1 MTDPGTPAD
10 SGTRDRQ
17 RILVVD
23 DEPDTLGLIQLTL
36 ETAGFEV
43 DTAANGTQ
51 AIDRA
56 TQDHYDLIVL
66 DVMMPDLSG
75 FEVLRRLQASSS
87 ALPPVV
93 FLTAKARPEDRRAG
107 ESMGATAYLIKP
119 TTRGQL
125 LDIVREALAKPAGK
139 DAAG

>member
-1 MTDPGTPAD
+1 MTEPGMPSA
-10 SGTRDRQ
+10 SETRDRP

-23 DEPDTLGLIQLTL
+23 DDPDTLGLIQLTL
-36 ETAGFEV
+36 QTAGFEV

-75 FEVLRRLQASSS
+75 FEVLRRLQAEPSG
-87 ALPPVV
+87 LPPVI
-93 FLTAKARPEDRRAG
+93 FLTAKARPEDRQAG
-107 ESMGATAYLIKP
+107 ESLGATAYLIKP

-139 DAAG
+139 DAPG

>member
-1 MTDPGTPAD
+1 MTDPGASSPQ
-10 SGTRDRQ
+10 GNQDRR

-36 ETAGFEV
+36 ETAGFDV

-75 FEVLRRLQASSS
+75 FEVLRRLQSSS
-87 ALPPVV
+87 TGLPPVV
-93 FLTAKARPEDRRAG
+93 FLTAKARPEDRQAG
-107 ESMGATAYLIKP
+107 ESLGATAYLIKP

-125 LDIVREALAKPAGK
+125 LDVVRQALTRPAAK

>member
-1 MTDPGTPAD
+1 MAD
-10 SGTRDRQ
+10 SGKPSEGETQDRP

-36 ETAGFEV
+36 QTAGYEV

-56 TQDHYDLIVL
+56 TQDRYDLIVL

-87 ALPPVV
+87 GLPPVV
-93 FLTAKARPEDRRAG
+93 FLTAKARPEDRQAG
-107 ESMGATAYLIKP
+107 ESLGATAYLIKP

-125 LDIVREALAKPAGK
+125 LDIVREALVKPAGK
-139 DAAG
+139 DASG

>member
-1 MTDPGTPAD
+1 MTDPGA
-10 SGTRDRQ
+10 SSAKGNQDRH

-36 ETAGFEV
+36 ETAGFDV

-75 FEVLRRLQASSS
+75 FEVLRRLQSSS
-87 ALPPVV
+87 TGLPPVV
-93 FLTAKARPEDRRAG
+93 FLTAKARPEDRQAG
-107 ESMGATAYLIKP
+107 ESLGAMAYLIKP

-125 LDIVREALAKPAGK
+125 LDVVRQALTKPAAK
-139 DAAG
+139 DAAS

>member
-1 MTDPGTPAD
+1 MTDPGEPAD
-10 SGTRDRQ
+10 SGTRDRP

-36 ETAGFEV
+36 QTAGFEV

-75 FEVLRRLQASSS
+75 FEVLRRLQAGTSG
-87 ALPPVV
+87 LPPVV
-93 FLTAKARPEDRRAG
+93 FLTAKARPEDRQAG
-107 ESMGATAYLIKP
+107 ESLGATAYLIKP

-125 LDIVREALAKPAGK
+125 LDIVREALANPARK
-139 DAAG
+139 DASG

>member
-1 MTDPGTPAD
+1 MTSPGMPPE
-10 SGTRDRQ
+10 SGTRDKP

-23 DEPDTLGLIQLTL
+23 DEPDTLGLLQLTL
-36 ETAGFEV
+36 QTAGFEV

-75 FEVLRRLQASSS
+75 FEVLRRLQAGSSG
-87 ALPPVV
+87 LPPVV
-93 FLTAKARPEDRRAG
+93 FLTAKARPEDRQAG
-107 ESMGATAYLIKP
+107 ESLGATAYLIKP

-139 DAAG
+139 DAPG

>member
-1 MTDPGTPAD
+1 MTEPGMPSD
-10 SGTRDRQ
+10 SETRDRP

-36 ETAGFEV
+36 QTAGFEV

-75 FEVLRRLQASSS
+75 FEVLRRLQSETSG
-87 ALPPVV
+87 LPPVV
-93 FLTAKARPEDRRAG
+93 FLTAKARPEDRQTG
-107 ESMGATAYLIKP
+107 ESLGATAYLIKP

-139 DAAG
+139 DAPG